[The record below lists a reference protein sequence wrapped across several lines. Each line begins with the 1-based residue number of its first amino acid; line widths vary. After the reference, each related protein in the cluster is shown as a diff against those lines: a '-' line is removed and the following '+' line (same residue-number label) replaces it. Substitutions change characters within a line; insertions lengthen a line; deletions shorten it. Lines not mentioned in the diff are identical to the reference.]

1 MYRNR
6 SHLTGSIKSK
16 SVVEISNRGIESERE
31 GEGQRET
38 GRKTSTCMVTKS
50 TEERKENNILLN
62 EIG

>member
-38 GRKTSTCMVTKS
+38 GRKTSMVTKS